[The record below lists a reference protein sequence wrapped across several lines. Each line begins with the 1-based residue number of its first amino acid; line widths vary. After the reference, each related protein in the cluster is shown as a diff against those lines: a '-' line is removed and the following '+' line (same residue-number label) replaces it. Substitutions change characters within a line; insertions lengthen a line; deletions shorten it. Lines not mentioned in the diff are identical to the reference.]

1 MKGIFDFKNRDL
13 EHVNI
18 NGYGALIGF
27 RRFADLVDA
36 LAALNGSPQV
46 FFRPAGGEFRLS
58 SVEEFEAAPKGA
70 NQFHRETSAG
80 GVYELG
86 WIEGR

>member
-1 MKGIFDFKNRDL
+1 MN
-13 EHVNI
+13 V

-27 RRFADLVDA
+27 RHFTDMLDA

-46 FFRPAGGEFRLS
+46 FFCSGGEWRLS
-58 SVEEFEAAPKGA
+58 SVEEFEASPRGA

-80 GVYELG
+80 VYELG